1 MNNETK
7 NNEINT
13 PEEYC
18 ERFKAHITSIS
29 EPEHFVKTIEVLNM
43 ANIGGALVY
52 TTGGDSFRGLRV
64 TMMFDRVE
72 YNEELNIVT
81 FVREVMD
88 KDENVA
94 VNDEFNIPVEEMET
108 ADGFINNEDDGQG
121 DFYCLNIETMEGN
134 VTIVWRL

>member
-7 NNEINT
+7 NNTINT
-13 PEEYC
+13 PEEYW

-29 EPEHFVKTIEVLNM
+29 EPEHFVKTIDLLNT

-52 TTGGDSFRGLRV
+52 TTGGEGFRGIRV

-72 YNEELNIVT
+72 YNEESNMVT

>member
-1 MNNETK
+1 
-7 NNEINT
+7 
-13 PEEYC
+13 
-18 ERFKAHITSIS
+18 
-29 EPEHFVKTIEVLNM
+29 M

-52 TTGGDSFRGLRV
+52 TTGGDSFRGINV

-72 YNEELNIVT
+72 YNEGSNMVT

-94 VNDEFNIPVEEMET
+94 VNDEFNIPIEEMET

>member
-1 MNNETK
+1 MNNTTK

-13 PEEYC
+13 PEEYW

-52 TTGGDSFRGLRV
+52 TTGGEGFRGLRV
-64 TMMFDRVE
+64 EMMFDRVE
-72 YNEELNIVT
+72 YNDELNIVT
-81 FVREVMD
+81 FVRDVID
-88 KDENVA
+88 KDENV
-94 VNDEFNIPVEEMET
+94 VINDEFNIPVEEIES
-108 ADGFINNEDDGQG
+108 ANGFINNENDGQG
-121 DFYCLNIETMEGN
+121 DFYCLNIETMEGC